1 MADSPTHPDRTKPPQ
16 VYLVGAGPGDPGL
29 LTLRAVECLQQADV
43 VIHDKLVSMRILD
56 LVPPTAQRIAVTSID
71 GEHPQKWPH
80 IQACML
86 EAARAGKRVV
96 RLKGGDPLI
105 FGRGAEEAALLAA
118 NGLTYEIVPGIT
130 AGLAAGAYAEI
141 PVTQRLTASACA
153 LVPGDD
159 SDYSPIALVTGH
171 ENPTKPETCSLDW
184 EALARFPGTL
194 VIYMGLARLQ
204 LIVKRLLELGK
215 DPDTPCAAVQTATTG
230 HQRTVTARLADFYT
244 EVTHAGL
251 TAPVILYIG
260 PVVSL
265 KPPRSWFEARPLYGQ
280 RVLVTR
286 PRAQASELMRQLELL
301 GAVPYLL
308 PVVSIEPLPDYTQ
321 VDATLRRLRDF
332 DWLVFTSVNGVE
344 ALLNRLL
351 TIGLDLRALGHLR
364 IAAIGPAT
372 AAALARFHLRADL
385 VPERYQSEDL
395 AAALRE
401 PTAGQRVLL
410 ARADRGRDLLRHE
423 LARTAQVEQLTVYI
437 QRDTLQPDPDLLANL
452 ERGEIPLITLTSSNI
467 ARALLRLLRGSEGF
481 NTRLRR
487 GEIKLISIS
496 PVTTATIAE
505 MGYPVAAEAA
515 EATIPGVIDALI
527 QTVRVGVAEID

>member
-1 MADSPTHPDRTKPPQ
+1 
-16 VYLVGAGPGDPGL
+16 
-29 LTLRAVECLQQADV
+29 
-43 VIHDKLVSMRILD
+43 
-56 LVPPTAQRIAVTSID
+56 
-71 GEHPQKWPH
+71 
-80 IQACML
+80 
-86 EAARAGKRVV
+86 
-96 RLKGGDPLI
+96 
-105 FGRGAEEAALLAA
+105 
-118 NGLTYEIVPGIT
+118 
-130 AGLAAGAYAEI
+130 
-141 PVTQRLTASACA
+141 
-153 LVPGDD
+153 
-159 SDYSPIALVTGH
+159 
-171 ENPTKPETCSLDW
+171 
-184 EALARFPGTL
+184 
-194 VIYMGLARLQ
+194 
-204 LIVKRLLELGK
+204 
-215 DPDTPCAAVQTATTG
+215 
-230 HQRTVTARLADFYT
+230 
-244 EVTHAGL
+244 
-251 TAPVILYIG
+251 
-260 PVVSL
+260 VVSL

-467 ARALLRLLRGSEGF
+467 ARALLRWLRGSDGF

>member
-1 MADSPTHPDRTKPPQ
+1 MAESATHTDRTNLAQ

-43 VIHDKLVSMRILD
+43 VIYDKLVSMRILD

-71 GEHPQKWPH
+71 GEHPQKWPY
-80 IQACML
+80 IQACMI

-105 FGRGAEEAALLAA
+105 FGRGAEEAAALAA

-159 SDYSPIALVTGH
+159 SDHTPIALVTGH

-184 EALARFPGTL
+184 QALARFPGTL

-204 LIVKRLLELGK
+204 LIVSRLLELGK

-230 HQRTVTARLADFYT
+230 HQRTITTRLADLYT

-265 KPPRSWFEARPLYGQ
+265 RPSRSWFEARPLYGQ

-286 PRAQASELMRQLELL
+286 PRDQAAQIMRRLELL

-308 PVVSIEPLPDYTQ
+308 PVVTIEPLPDYSQ
-321 VDATLRRLRDF
+321 MDATLKRLRDF
-332 DWLVFTSVNGVE
+332 DWLVFTSTNGVE
-344 ALLNRLL
+344 AFLGRLNAV
-351 TIGLDLRALGHLR
+351 GLDLRALGHLR

-385 VPERYQSEDL
+385 VPSRYQSEAL
-395 AAALRE
+395 VAALRE

-423 LARTAQVEQLTVYI
+423 LAHTAQVEQLTVYL
-437 QRDTLQPDPDLLANL
+437 QRDSAEPDPDLLANL

-467 ARALLRLLRGSEGF
+467 ARSLLRWLRNSEGF
-481 NTRLRR
+481 HTRLQR
-487 GEIKLISIS
+487 GEIKLVSIS
-496 PVTTATIAE
+496 PVTTAAIAE
-505 MGYPVAAEAA
+505 MGYPVAVEAR
-515 EATIPGVIDALI
+515 EATIQGVIEALI
-527 QTVRVGVAEID
+527 ELVQSGVSEAE